1 MSVIRN
7 TALAGAVAATLAFG
21 TAQAAPIT
29 GQLGMWGLG
38 DYTATQMNITAA
50 FVAFGNGAL
59 AAIDPGTPVSFT
71 SPLVFSPLTLG
82 PILTAT
88 DADPDTVTFTA
99 VSGTSLV
106 TTSPPSASIVY
117 QGTLTLTG
125 FDPTPGT
132 LTISMDGPQ
141 GKANLVFSAN
151 AFAVPEPASLALLG
165 MGLLGLGWAA
175 RRRKAA

>member
-1 MSVIRN
+1 MSKYR
-7 TALAGAVAATLAFG
+7 TALLAGAMAVGFGAAVE
-21 TAQAAPIT
+21 AAPIT
-29 GQLGMWGLG
+29 GQLGMFGLG
-38 DYTATQMNITAA
+38 DYTATQMNIYSASVVFA
-50 FVAFGNGAL
+50 SGAL
-59 AAIDPGTPVSFT
+59 AAIDLLTPVSFT

-82 PILTAT
+82 LILTAT

-106 TTSPPSASIVY
+106 TTSPPEAAIAY

-151 AFAVPEPASLALLG
+151 AFPVPEPASLALLG

-175 RRRKAA
+175 RRRAT